1 MKRHLPPLNSLRAFE
16 AAARHLS
23 FRQAADELNVTPAAV
38 SQQIKQLEATLGVQL
53 FVRTTRALALSEAAQ
68 AALPAIR
75 SGFDSL
81 YEGLRSL
88 QSHHDPGTL
97 TVSVSPSFGMRWLLP
112 RLERF
117 REAHPDYEVRIDA
130 SNRLADF
137 SRGSVDVALRYGKGD
152 YGTLTSELVISDIAF
167 PVCSPRLLAPP
178 HKLSEPEDLRDQA
191 LLHVDWVMERDSA
204 PSWARWLDYAGVTGV
219 DTNRGIRFSMDDMAV
234 SAAISG
240 LGVVVAARA
249 FVVTDLAAGRLIKPF
264 SSDLDMPTEFHHYAV
279 YPAQKARQPKVR
291 AFLEWVRAEAARD
304 SALYESLQSR

>member
-1 MKRHLPPLNSLRAFE
+1 MKNPLPPLNSLRAFE

-53 FVRTTRALALSEAAQ
+53 FIRTTRALALSEAAQ

-81 YEGLRSL
+81 HDGVRSL
-88 QSHHDPGTL
+88 QAHHDPGVL

-117 REAHPDYEVRIDA
+117 RDTHPDYQVRIDA
-130 SNRLADF
+130 TNRLADF

-152 YGTLTSELVISDIAF
+152 YGSLTSELLISDIAF
-167 PVCSPRLLAPP
+167 PVCNPRLVAPP
-178 HKLSEPEDLRDQA
+178 HRLKEPADLKDQA
-191 LLHVDWVMERDSA
+191 LLHVDWVMESDSA
-204 PSWARWLDYAGVTGV
+204 PTWTRWLEFAGITGI
-219 DTNRGIRFSMDDMAV
+219 DTSRGIRFSMDDMAV

-249 FVVTDLAAGRLIKPF
+249 FVVADLAAGRLIKPF
-264 SSDLDMPTEFHHYAV
+264 SSDLDMPTTFHHYAV
-279 YPAQKARQPKVR
+279 YPAQKARQPKVK
-291 AFLEWVRAEAARD
+291 AFLEWIRGEAALD
-304 SALYESLQSR
+304 DALYETLKGG